1 MNFLSFVHI
10 HVMKLKAFVFLIS
23 EDVQVLVFFPIFYE
37 YFSLRNIIH
46 VLSINC
52 SPSFIVCF
60 TFIFTVLELET
71 CLHPHYR
78 FQSQSRLP
86 WKLFKVHLL
95 DYLFFQITEL
105 SSFPF
110 CLLLHRAWY
119 QQIGPVYFL
128 LQLSFLAI
136 QGDTEHT
143 VMVFSFSGNHYMYT
157 IYSFC

>member
-1 MNFLSFVHI
+1 MDVFVKKKKFLKSNHE
-10 HVMKLKAFVFLIS
+10 FLIFRPHPCNIVES
-23 EDVQVLVFFPIFYE
+23 VCISDLWRCVGFGFFFPIFYE

-119 QQIGPVYFL
+119 
-128 LQLSFLAI
+128 
-136 QGDTEHT
+136 
-143 VMVFSFSGNHYMYT
+143 
-157 IYSFC
+157 